1 MPALDFR
8 FHGGGLHFPEL
19 GLWLDP
25 HERQTGPDRVF
36 VSHAHS
42 DHTAAHREVI
52 LTEPTARLMQA
63 RLGGKRT
70 EHLLT
75 YGAARRFDGAMTPYN
90 ITLLPAG
97 HIFGSAMALIEAEGS
112 SLLYTGDFK
121 LRHSLTAECCE
132 PRRADVL
139 VMESTFGRAK
149 YSFPPTDDV
158 LRDVVHFCRETIRSG
173 ETPLLLCYSL
183 GKSQEL
189 LRGLTDAGLP
199 IMLHD
204 TVHKL
209 TKVYEQLGQSF
220 PRYESFDRARARGH
234 VLFLPPS
241 VPRTALLGDIG
252 PIRTAV
258 VTGWAI
264 DSSCRYRSRADAA
277 FALSDHADFPDLVE
291 MVKRVAP
298 RKVFILHGFAAEF
311 AATLRRLGYDA
322 QALSEPEQLEL
333 LLDDP
338 VELSAANP
346 TAPKTGLWKAP
357 AADRAMST
365 IRGKFIP
372 Q

>member
-8 FHGGGLHFPEL
+8 FHRGGLHFPEL

-25 HERQTGPDRVF
+25 HERQTGSERVF

-52 LTEPTARLMQA
+52 LSEPTARLMQS
-63 RLGGKRT
+63 RLGGKRI

-75 YGAARRFDGAMTPYN
+75 YGAPHRFDGAITPYDL
-90 ITLLPAG
+90 TLLPAG
-97 HIFGSAMALIEAEGS
+97 HIFGSAMALVEAEGS

-121 LRHSLTAECCE
+121 LRRSLTAEFCE

-139 VMESTFGRAK
+139 VMETTFGRAK
-149 YSFPPTDDV
+149 YAFPPTADV
-158 LRDVVHFCRETIRSG
+158 LRDVVRFCREAIDAG
-173 ETPLLLCYSL
+173 ETPLLLSYSL

-189 LRGLTDAGLP
+189 LRGLAEAGLP

-204 TVHKL
+204 TVHKM

-220 PRYESFDRARARGH
+220 PPYEPLDAARARGR

-241 VPRTALLGDIG
+241 ATRTALLQDLGR
-252 PIRTAV
+252 IRTAV
-258 VTGWAI
+258 ITGWAM

-277 FALSDHADFPDLVE
+277 FALSDHADFPDLIE
-291 MVKRVAP
+291 LVKRVAP
-298 RKVFILHGFAAEF
+298 KKVFTLHGFAADF

-333 LLDDP
+333 SLDDP
-338 VELSAANP
+338 LEWSAAN
-346 TAPKTGLWKAP
+346 ASAAALRP
-357 AADRAMST
+357 AAGSGGGA
-365 IRGKFIP
+365 G
-372 Q
+372 

>member
-8 FHGGGLHFPEL
+8 FHRGGLHFPEL

-52 LTEPTARLMQA
+52 LSEPTARLMQS
-63 RLGGKRT
+63 RLGGKRI
-70 EHLLT
+70 EHLLPF
-75 YGAARRFDGAMTPYN
+75 GAPHRFEDATTPYS

-97 HIFGSAMALIEAEGS
+97 HIFGSAMAYLEAEGT

-121 LRHSLTAECCE
+121 LRRSLTAEFCE

-139 VMESTFGRAK
+139 VMETTFGRAK
-149 YSFPPTDDV
+149 YAFPPTDEV
-158 LRDVVHFCRETIRSG
+158 LRDVSRFCREAIAAD

-189 LRGLTDAGLP
+189 LRGLADAGLP
-199 IMLHD
+199 IMLHE

-209 TKVYEQLGQSF
+209 TQVYEQLGQSF
-220 PRYESFDRARARGH
+220 PAYEAFDAAHARGR

-241 VPRTALLGDIG
+241 VGRSVLLQDLGR
-252 PIRTAV
+252 IRSAV
-258 VTGWAI
+258 ITGWAM
-264 DSSCRYRSRADAA
+264 DASCRYRSRADAA
-277 FALSDHADFPDLVE
+277 FALSDHADFPDLIE
-291 MVKRVAP
+291 LVKQVAP
-298 RKVFILHGFAAEF
+298 KKVFTLHGFAAEF
-311 AATLRRLGYDA
+311 AATLRRLGYEA

-338 VELSAANP
+338 VELSAA
-346 TAPKTGLWKAP
+346 TASAASAP
-357 AADRAMST
+357 
-365 IRGKFIP
+365 
-372 Q
+372 